1 MLLSSRIGI
10 CHEFL
15 SSMDCEYIYTSYIP
29 ISFNFLCLHTAPLW
43 ERRTNGLTDRPFPW
57 NNNSLCQF
65 ISCLHFVESFA
76 IPACKFSIR
85 IQFRYPYIY
94 IYIYSI
100 KFTWISY
107 LLILFVD
114 PFFHFLF
121 EISYFIILTLII
133 KRLKYFLKLCKFFI
147 RLQTKDKKEIANN
160 KRENSN

>member
-1 MLLSSRIGI
+1 MKITYKEISISYLYFRFYGKVIRFYRQESVFVTNF
-10 CHEFL
+10 FL
-15 SSMDCEYIYTSYIP
+15 PWIANIYTSYIP

-65 ISCLHFVESFA
+65 ISRLHFVESFA
-76 IPACKFSIR
+76 IPAFKFSIW
-85 IQFRYPYIY
+85 IQFKYIY

-114 PFFHFLF
+114 PFFSFWNLLF
-121 EISYFIILTLII
+121 SYFNIN
-133 KRLKYFLKLCKFFI
+133 Y
-147 RLQTKDKKEIANN
+147 
-160 KRENSN
+160 

>member
-94 IYIYSI
+94 ILNKIYLNIIPFDS
-100 KFTWISY
+100 FRRSFFSFSFWN
-107 LLILFVD
+107 LL
-114 PFFHFLF
+114 FH
-121 EISYFIILTLII
+121 YFNIN
-133 KRLKYFLKLCKFFI
+133 Y
-147 RLQTKDKKEIANN
+147 
-160 KRENSN
+160 